1 METPSSFQTGT
12 KDCNEHRAG
21 GTVRSQL
28 RLFCA
33 TSGRN
38 RHSSTVGGILA
49 SITEAEIRV
58 AIQAHLQEEAEKEGG
73 REGGMRESRSMKGGG
88 GVLHAHTV

>member
-1 METPSSFQTGT
+1 MNTGQEAQL
-12 KDCNEHRAG
+12 DHNSVFSVQHQAG
-21 GTVRSQL
+21 
-28 RLFCA
+28 
-33 TSGRN
+33 
-38 RHSSTVGGILA
+38 TVGGILA

-58 AIQAHLQEEAEKEGG
+58 AIQAHLQEEAENEGG

>member
-1 METPSSFQTGT
+1 M
-12 KDCNEHRAG
+12 
-21 GTVRSQL
+21 
-28 RLFCA
+28 
-33 TSGRN
+33 
-38 RHSSTVGGILA
+38 GGILA